1 MVKEYFAKAERGPEV
16 LAKFD
21 GCEILLNIPKV
32 GVPEHTSWVTNGWEL
47 SSLVLPRVRLS
58 DMRPGVQSCQL
69 ISRPSWLQTAF

>member
-1 MVKEYFAKAERGPEV
+1 MVKEKAERGPEV

-32 GVPEHTSWVTNGWEL
+32 GVPEHTPWVTNGWEL

-58 DMRPGVQSCQL
+58 DMRSEEAWCSEL
-69 ISRPSWLQTAF
+69 SAD